1 MSQADGYVRI
11 VTQND
16 VSDAQRS
23 TEQLG
28 DTIHNA
34 LDTLMIYQKATV
46 QKLPMYPSYAISLPV
61 LVENGNN
68 FRR

>member
-16 VSDAQRS
+16 VSEAQRS

-28 DTIHNA
+28 DTIQEERWIQ
-34 LDTLMIYQKATV
+34 LLQTT
-46 QKLPMYPSYAISLPV
+46 
-61 LVENGNN
+61 
-68 FRR
+68 